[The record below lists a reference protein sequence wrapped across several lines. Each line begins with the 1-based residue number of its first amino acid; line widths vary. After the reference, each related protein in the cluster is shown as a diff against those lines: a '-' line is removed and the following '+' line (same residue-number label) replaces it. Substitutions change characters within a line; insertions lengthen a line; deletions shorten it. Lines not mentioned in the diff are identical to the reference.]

1 LLAGCARISGAS
13 YLNLVETSAI
23 AAPRNSLKGVAMEK
37 RLFVVRTKADLE
49 RCYPIMKELRPHLSF
64 EEYISI
70 YDQSHASDGY
80 EIIALEN
87 NGKLLAVMGYRF
99 LSDYVRGKHVYID
112 DLVSTESERSK
123 GLGAEL
129 LKFAED
135 VAAKEGCNSL
145 RLCTGIE
152 NDRGVKFYDR
162 NGWTK
167 RAFAYTK
174 KL

>member
-1 LLAGCARISGAS
+1 MKKRIFTVS
-13 YLNLVETSAI
+13 NKI
-23 AAPRNSLKGVAMEK
+23 
-37 RLFVVRTKADLE
+37 DQE
-49 RCYPIMKELRPHLSF
+49 RCYPLMKELRPHLTYEDYF
-64 EEYISI
+64 LI
-70 YDQSHASDGY
+70 YDDSHKADGY
-80 EIIALEN
+80 QIVAIEEN
-87 NGKLLAVMGYRF
+87 NQILAIMGYRF

-112 DLVSTESERSK
+112 DLVTKENIRSK

-135 VAAKEGCNSL
+135 VAYKNGCKSL

-152 NDRGVKFYDR
+152 NERGVKFYEK

-174 KL
+174 KIKS